1 MTTRP
6 FLLAVALATSLVLT
20 ACAGDDGAGSDTA
33 GLPTAEDLGV
43 EGEPAT
49 SGMCAEGEPDC
60 QDTIDPNASSGGAAG
75 SCLAGDEDCTDESYD
90 GQDVARPLPVAT
102 TTDGEA
108 TPATRGETSGATGRR
123 IEHAALVDEDTLE
136 LVVVGNRC
144 MLVQDVL
151 VTESADEV
159 RVLVLGGQDA
169 GVDACEDEGVSY
181 AVTVD
186 LDAPLGTRTLLD
198 LAG

>member
-6 FLLAVALATSLVLT
+6 ALLALAVAACLGLT
-20 ACAGDDGAGSDTA
+20 ACAGGDTA
-33 GLPTAEDLGV
+33 SLPTAEDLGA
-43 EGEPAT
+43 EGEPTT
-49 SGMCAEGEPDC
+49 SGLCAEGEPDC
-60 QDTIDPNASSGGAAG
+60 EDTIDPNASAGGAAG
-75 SCLAGDEDCTDESYD
+75 SCLVGDEDCTDESYD

-102 TTDGEA
+102 TADGEA
-108 TPATRGETSGATGRR
+108 VPATRGETSGATGRR
-123 IEHAALVDEDTLE
+123 IEHAALIDDDTLE
-136 LVVVGNRC
+136 LVVIGSRC

-151 VTESADEV
+151 VTESPEEV

-169 GVDACEDEGVSY
+169 SVDECEDEGVSY

-186 LDAPLGTRTLLD
+186 LEAPLGTRTLLD